1 MHGYFHGLLLL
12 QLSSVGTHDYVVQG
26 MIRLIDILVI
36 SERNGIRGIERRYSL
51 FRRVTSLLLSRGTYA
66 CVISALGLWHQCLE
80 LQEET
85 LWYPKQLKDSLSLH
99 TLSDCCFG
107 SLSTSKREG
116 SVNSYKMSTV
126 TCF

>member
-36 SERNGIRGIERRYSL
+36 SERNGIRGFERRYSL

-66 CVISALGLWHQCLE
+66 CVISALGVVAPVLGVAGGDLVVSQ
-80 LQEET
+80 T
-85 LWYPKQLKDSLSLH
+85 I
-99 TLSDCCFG
+99 
-107 SLSTSKREG
+107 EG
-116 SVNSYKMSTV
+116 
-126 TCF
+126 